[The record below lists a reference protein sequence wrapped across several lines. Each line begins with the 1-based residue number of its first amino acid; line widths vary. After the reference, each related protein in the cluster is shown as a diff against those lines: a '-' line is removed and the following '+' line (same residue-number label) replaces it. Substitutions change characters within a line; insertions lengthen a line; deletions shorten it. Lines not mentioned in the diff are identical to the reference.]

1 MYSVNA
7 SNWKLS
13 SAKQLYQL
21 LFHFFLFKI
30 YFITIKKL
38 AQEILAAPS
47 SGLLVSMSGFP
58 GAVNDQQNVGTTWR
72 GNTKAP
78 HVRARA
84 HNFGCAATESCDRN
98 RSGPAGPPER
108 VRYLAI
114 YAKSGERDA
123 R

>member
-1 MYSVNA
+1 MNA
-7 SNWKLS
+7 SSWNLS

-21 LFHFFLFKI
+21 LLQFFFVQ
-30 YFITIKKL
+30 TIKKL

-58 GAVNDQQNVGTTWR
+58 GTVNDQQNVGTTWR
-72 GNTKAP
+72 SNTKAP

-84 HNFGCAATESCDRN
+84 HNCGCAATESFDRN

-108 VRYLAI
+108 VRYPAI
-114 YAKSGERDA
+114 YAKSGEGDA
-123 R
+123 